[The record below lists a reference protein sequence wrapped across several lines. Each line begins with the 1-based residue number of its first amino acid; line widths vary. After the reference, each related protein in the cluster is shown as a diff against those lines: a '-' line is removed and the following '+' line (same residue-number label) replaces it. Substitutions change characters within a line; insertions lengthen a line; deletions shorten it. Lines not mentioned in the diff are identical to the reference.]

1 MLRGELD
8 LFIVLIL
15 AKQYQFLPDFQGS
28 APRWQSKRENVWE
41 MLQTGEIYN
50 KKTISYSTG

>member
-15 AKQYQFLPDFQGS
+15 AKQLPVFTRFSGILS
-28 APRWQSKRENVWE
+28 AVQSKRENVWE